1 MTEVKELLSF
11 ARDKKKSEEF
21 PLRGFSEILQPPQPR
36 DKNDRSLGMTQR
48 SREALAVLCSVV
60 KHTGS
65 GRAQKSVR
73 RNTRRTELPREK
85 QETYGAP

>member
-36 DKNDRSLGMTQR
+36 DKNDRSLSMTQR
-48 SREALAVLCSVV
+48 SREALAVLCCVV
-60 KHTGS
+60 RHTGS
-65 GRAQKSVR
+65 G
-73 RNTRRTELPREK
+73 
-85 QETYGAP
+85 

>member
-36 DKNDRSLGMTQR
+36 DKNDRSLSMTQR
-48 SREALAVLCSVV
+48 SREALLCC
-60 KHTGS
+60 
-65 GRAQKSVR
+65 
-73 RNTRRTELPREK
+73 
-85 QETYGAP
+85 